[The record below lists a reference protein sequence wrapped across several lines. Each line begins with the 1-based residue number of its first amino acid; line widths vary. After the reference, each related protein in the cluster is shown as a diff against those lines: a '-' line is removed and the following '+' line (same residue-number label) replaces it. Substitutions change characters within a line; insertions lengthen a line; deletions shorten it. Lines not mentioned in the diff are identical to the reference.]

1 MDVYA
6 RARPRIIAVTLTRPA
21 DTVQYTPGDVVCNST
36 DTPTPLVF
44 SSASLD
50 PIVRCATIISASIA
64 CSANLAMKPDVELWL
79 FTVPP
84 AMDADNAPFTP
95 TDAELEHL
103 VCVLDFAA
111 AAFGVG
117 HHVGDATVGNLGNV
131 VLFRSAGTTIPFQC
145 APEETSLYGVLVAR
159 NAYVPLAGE
168 SFRVALGVVD

>member
-6 RARPRIIAVTLTRPA
+6 RASARIIAVDLTRPA
-21 DTVQYTPGDVVCNST
+21 DTVQYAPGDVICNST
-36 DTPTPLVF
+36 DTPAPLVF
-44 SSASLD
+44 PSAARD
-50 PIVRCATIISASIA
+50 PAVRCGMILSASIA

-84 AMDADNAPFTP
+84 AMGADNAPFTP

-103 VCVLDFAA
+103 ACILDFSKD
-111 AAFGVG
+111 AFGVG
-117 HHVGDATVGNLGNV
+117 HHVGDATVGSAGNV
-131 VLFRSAGTTIPFQC
+131 VLFRSANTMIPFQC

-168 SFRVALGVVD
+168 AFRVALGVVD